1 MTKKYFLGF
10 VHDPKIFSL
19 VKKPEDIQKEEVGT
33 GEMCFI
39 AGYIS
44 SDNIIL
50 TQILLKC
57 ATGATIKL
65 ILKRKQS
72 QQLWPSKL
80 SQLTSCLLELY
91 FGDCSVVI
99 TKRSAV

>member
-1 MTKKYFLGF
+1 MGNKK
-10 VHDPKIFSL
+10 
-19 VKKPEDIQKEEVGT
+19 
-33 GEMCFI
+33 MCFI